1 MDVNSGKKIL
11 FIAGFPPPASG
22 QLIMQKK
29 MYDLISAEDKKLI
42 SLNFSSSSRDFSKTS
57 IKKVIKL
64 LHIIFKITKEGL
76 FAQREIDKVYYSL
89 SGPKKSALVKDILIG
104 IPLNLFFKKKLILQV
119 HAGGYNH
126 TFVESK
132 LLFKLLQ
139 RLYMNLEHLL
149 CLTEFQRKELDF
161 LKAKIKSTVYNFCE
175 DVASDR
181 RQSSSYSDRSFLRLL
196 SVGHL
201 NANKGIEECI
211 ILAGMLKGQGI
222 NFNWKFIGSFQ
233 DRDFELKIREM
244 ITKLNIADHIVI
256 ENEMPNDLILN
267 EYTNAD
273 FLVFLSNGPE
283 GQPVVLIEALM
294 MANAII
300 IAKDVCGIGE
310 YVKSGYNGFLADDYK
325 DVLAIFTDDNKGK
338 FEAIRANARTTYI
351 ENFSVEKFSQKVSVI
366 FEKPF
371 GIN

>member
-1 MDVNSGKKIL
+1 MDVNSEKKVL

-42 SLNFSSSSRDFSKTS
+42 SLNFTSSSRDFSKTS

-64 LHIIFKITKEGL
+64 INIILKITKEGL
-76 FAQREIDKVYYSL
+76 FAQRKIDKVYYSL

-119 HAGGYNH
+119 HAGGYNQ

-132 LLFKLLQ
+132 FLFSLLQ
-139 RLYMNLEHLL
+139 RLYVNLEHLL
-149 CLTEFQRKELDF
+149 CLTEFQKKELDF
-161 LKAKIKSTVYNFCE
+161 LKAKIKTTVYNFCE

-181 RQSSSYSDRSFLRLL
+181 KESSANSNGSFLRLL

-201 NANKGIEECI
+201 NPNKGIEECI
-211 ILAGMLKGQGI
+211 MLAAMLKDQDI
-222 NFNWKFIGSFQ
+222 SFKWKFIGSFQ
-233 DRDFELKIREM
+233 DRAFELKIRDM
-244 ITKLNIADHIVI
+244 IPKLNIADHIVI
-256 ENEMPNDLILN
+256 ENEMPNHLILN

-310 YVKSGYNGFLADDYK
+310 YVKSGYNGFLVDDYK
-325 DVLAIFTDDNKGK
+325 DVLTILTDHDKRK
-338 FEAIRANARTTYI
+338 FEAMRANARRTYV
-351 ENFSVEKFSQKVSVI
+351 ENFSVEKFSKKVSVI